1 MCKDFVLRVIFL
13 YYHQLSMKINISMIM
28 EKVNLFSIGFFFF
41 FFLWFP
47 LEFGFVFSIDLC
59 ISLLE
64 LVKKQNSTE

>member
-28 EKVNLFSIGFFFF
+28 EKVNLFSVGFFFCV
-41 FFLWFP
+41 WFP

>member
-1 MCKDFVLRVIFL
+1 
-13 YYHQLSMKINISMIM
+13 M
-28 EKVNLFSIGFFFF
+28 EKVNLFSVGFFFF